1 MLWSNMLDD
10 PPVSVQPQNSC
21 DMKVRGS
28 FFMVWSN
35 MLDDP
40 PLSVQSQNPCDIEG
54 GERFFILWSNIL
66 PPACDSW
73 PRIWVMCVTQRANNK
88 VGENYYV
95 QRKKMCDHEELNPK
109 P

>member
-40 PLSVQSQNPCDIEG
+40 PLSVQSQNTCDIEG
-54 GERFFILWSNIL
+54 GREILYTMVQHS
-66 PPACDSW
+66 PS
-73 PRIWVMCVTQRANNK
+73 CV
-88 VGENYYV
+88 
-95 QRKKMCDHEELNPK
+95 
-109 P
+109 